1 MSLSKNHYIY
11 WGKVRHRRFTP
22 FEHFFTYP
30 LFMAYIDIK
39 TVDTA
44 LKPSLLWNVDKR
56 GLVSFKRKDYHGNPS
71 IPLDKSVRKTLKLKT
86 GKDFNGPIR
95 ILAHL
100 RYFGY
105 CFNPVSFYYCFDEQ
119 DMHVEA
125 ILAEVTNTPWNERYA
140 YVIDKRS
147 IKNNKTTL
155 IADFKKKLHVS
166 PFWGMDHDYEW
177 LFTEPENHLFV
188 RMKNYKNKEKVFDA
202 TLLMKRKPFTKIMLF
217 KALARFPIITV
228 VVVFRIHWQ
237 ALKLFLKRA
246 PFFIHPKKILIQ
258 K

>member
-1 MSLSKNHYIY
+1 
-11 WGKVRHRRFTP
+11 
-22 FEHFFTYP
+22 
-30 LFMAYIDIK
+30 MAYIDIK

-105 CFNPVSFYYCFDEQ
+105 CFNPVSFYYCFDEN

-125 ILAEVTNTPWNERYA
+125 ILAEVTNTPWNERHS

-147 IKNNKTTL
+147 IKNNK
-155 IADFKKKLHVS
+155 I
-166 PFWGMDHDYEW
+166 Y
-177 LFTEPENHLFV
+177 
-188 RMKNYKNKEKVFDA
+188 YY
-202 TLLMKRKPFTKIMLF
+202 
-217 KALARFPIITV
+217 
-228 VVVFRIHWQ
+228 
-237 ALKLFLKRA
+237 
-246 PFFIHPKKILIQ
+246 
-258 K
+258 